1 MNPRRTR
8 SDDVLFLSAVMAIL
22 LGVALLLYTTQVL
35 AGASNFWPLLVMAAG
50 GVFLYLALVRGA
62 SFSFLFVG
70 ILFVLEGAFILVSI
84 LSGWRMV
91 KAWPLGMAIAGL
103 AWLAS
108 GLASKPKFKISTLV
122 PSLCFIF
129 LGLVFAAFSFG
140 WVQGGFPGFIA
151 VWWPCLLIVG
161 GILLFVAYGLSRR
174 ARSLS
179 ARSRRKSGRSS
190 GS

>member
-8 SDDVLFLSAVMAIL
+8 SDDVLFLSAVTAVL
-22 LGVALLLYTTQVL
+22 FGVALLLYTTQSL
-35 AGASNFWPLLVMAAG
+35 AGALNFWPILVMAVG
-50 GVFLYLALVRGA
+50 GAFLYIALVREA

-84 LSGWRMV
+84 LSEWKMV
-91 KAWPLGMAIAGL
+91 KAWPLGMATAGL
-103 AWLAS
+103 AWFVS
-108 GLASKPKFKISTLV
+108 GLASKRRLKVSNVV

-140 WVQGGFPGFIA
+140 WVQGRFLGFIA

-174 ARSLS
+174 ARCLS
-179 ARSRRKSGRSS
+179 ARSRRKSGRSP